1 MTTSTKSESHV
12 HIGTSSFLA
21 TLHQHFSLLMQS
33 ILRSCLTEIL
43 HLCADFSRLWQS
55 LNILTALAIYVS
67 PSFSISLYIE
77 VDVGHIW
84 HRLRDKFV
92 ACRLTYIIPHYFCAS
107 CCPIVPLVI
116 NPINSKRTANLPVFV
131 AQHSH
136 THVLAWIPVLSS
148 RRIGSTPMHE
158 TGQGRGEAVSM
169 GGSLPWSG
177 LLLAALSGLVA
188 AT

>member
-1 MTTSTKSESHV
+1 
-12 HIGTSSFLA
+12 
-21 TLHQHFSLLMQS
+21 MQS

-55 LNILTALAIYVS
+55 LNILTALYAIYVS

-84 HRLRDKFV
+84 HCLRDKFV

-136 THVLAWIPVLSS
+136 THTHICTYLHGYPYSAKNVQQANWVNANARDWP
-148 RRIGSTPMHE
+148 R
-158 TGQGRGEAVSM
+158 QGGRCLW
-169 GGSLPWSG
+169 GGLC
-177 LLLAALSGLVA
+177 LGLVFFWLH
-188 AT
+188 

>member
-1 MTTSTKSESHV
+1 
-12 HIGTSSFLA
+12 
-21 TLHQHFSLLMQS
+21 MQS

-55 LNILTALAIYVS
+55 LNILTALYAIYVS

-84 HRLRDKFV
+84 HCLRDKFV

-131 AQHSH
+131 AQHWHTH
-136 THVLAWIPVLSS
+136 THVRSCIDTRTQQKTCS

-158 TGQGRGEAVSM
+158 TGQGRGEEVSM

>member
-1 MTTSTKSESHV
+1 
-12 HIGTSSFLA
+12 
-21 TLHQHFSLLMQS
+21 MQS

-84 HRLRDKFV
+84 HCLRDKFV

-136 THVLAWIPVLSS
+136 THVLAWIPVLSKKRAAGELGQRQCTRLAKAGG
-148 RRIGSTPMHE
+148 RRCLW
-158 TGQGRGEAVSM
+158 
-169 GGSLPWSG
+169 GGLC
-177 LLLAALSGLVA
+177 LGLVFFWLH
-188 AT
+188 